1 MDGCLI
7 PVSIGE
13 LFDKYSIL
21 QIKKERIT
29 DINKIELVQKEMKY
43 LIPFIEKYSLHNNNN
58 NNISYLLEE
67 IKYINQQ
74 LWDVEEKIRQKEIEE
89 KFDEEFIDLA
99 RNVYKKNDKRC
110 QIKNKIN
117 SLFNSDIREIKSYV

>member
-1 MDGCLI
+1 MEHFLI

-29 DINKIELVQKEMKY
+29 DINKIELVQREMNY
-43 LIPFIEKYSLHNNNN
+43 LTPFIEKYLSQMNRS
-58 NNISYLLEE
+58 SYILEE
-67 IKYINQQ
+67 LKNINEQ
-74 LWDVEEKIRQKEIEE
+74 LWDVEEKIRQKEICEI
-89 KFDEEFIDLA
+89 FDEEFIDLA

-117 SLFNSDIREIKSYV
+117 TLFNSDIREIKSYV

>member
-1 MDGCLI
+1 MEPCLI

-29 DINKIELVQKEMKY
+29 NLEKIELLQKEMNY
-43 LIPFIEKYSLHNNNN
+43 LRSFIEKYPSE
-58 NNISYLLEE
+58 IYLLEE
-67 IKYINQQ
+67 IKCINEQ
-74 LWDVEEKIRQKEIEE
+74 LWDVEEKIRQKEIEQ
-89 KFDEEFIDLA
+89 KFDTEFIDLA
-99 RNVYKKNDKRC
+99 RSVYIKNDERC

-117 SLFNSDIREIKSYV
+117 TFFNSNIREIKSYV

>member
-1 MDGCLI
+1 MEHFLI

-29 DINKIELVQKEMKY
+29 DINKIELVQREMNY
-43 LIPFIEKYSLHNNNN
+43 LTPFIEKYLSQMNRS
-58 NNISYLLEE
+58 SYILEE
-67 IKYINQQ
+67 IKNINEQ
-74 LWDVEEKIRQKEIEE
+74 LWDVEEKIRQKEICEN
-89 KFDEEFIDLA
+89 FDEEFIDLA

>member
-1 MDGCLI
+1 MDNCLI

-29 DINKIELVQKEMKY
+29 DINKIELVQKEMNY
-43 LIPFIEKYSLHNNNN
+43 LIPFIEKYSSKMNNSSC
-58 NNISYLLEE
+58 ILQE
-67 IKYINQQ
+67 IKNINEQ
-74 LWDVEEKIRQKEIEE
+74 LWDVEEKIRQKEIEDN
-89 KFDEEFIDLA
+89 FDEEFIDLA

>member
-1 MDGCLI
+1 MDHCLI

-29 DINKIELVQKEMKY
+29 DITKIELIQKEMNY
-43 LIPFIEKYSLHNNNN
+43 LTPFIEKYS
-58 NNISYLLEE
+58 SYMIMKSHPFLIEE
-67 IKYINQQ
+67 IKCINEQ
-74 LWDVEEKIRQKEIEE
+74 LWDVEEKIRLKEVDLN
-89 KFDEEFIDLA
+89 FDDEFINLA

-117 SLFNSDIREIKSYV
+117 TLFNSDIKEIKSYV

>member
-1 MDGCLI
+1 MDHCLI

-21 QIKKERIT
+21 QIKKERII
-29 DINKIELVQKEMKY
+29 DVNKIQIVEREINY
-43 LIPFIEKYSLHNNNN
+43 LTPFIEKYSSQINNL
-58 NNISYLLEE
+58 YLLEE
-67 IKYINQQ
+67 IKNINEQ
-74 LWDVEEKIRQKEIEE
+74 LWDVEEKIRQKEILQN
-89 KFDEEFIDLA
+89 FDEEFIDLA

-117 SLFNSDIREIKSYV
+117 SLFNSDIKEIKSYV